1 MFIIIGIIV
10 VFVSIIGGFILMNG
24 PLAVLIQP
32 AELVVILGAVIGSLI
47 VGAPVKMLGLIVK
60 QLPLV
65 FKGSP
70 YNKRVY
76 LELLLMQY
84 ELYINVKKGGW
95 LVIEE
100 DVTEPEKSAIFTRC
114 PNLLANHHAKGF
126 LCDSLMM
133 LINGASNAD
142 ELDLAMEAEIE
153 THHEEGAI
161 VPGILMK
168 ASDSLPGLGIVAAV
182 LGIVVT
188 MQHID
193 GPPEEIGHHVAAAL
207 VGTFLGLLLS
217 YGVLSPLAANLEK
230 LAQDE
235 AKYFACMK
243 AGLIAF
249 ANGTA
254 PAIAVEFARRSIFS
268 VDRPTNTDLDRMMR
282 EIRPR

>member
-47 VGAPVKMLGLIVK
+47 VGAPVKMLGLIAK
-60 QLPLV
+60 QLPMV

-70 YNKRVY
+70 YNKGVY

-100 DVTEPEKSAIFTRC
+100 DVTDPDKSSIFARC
-114 PNLLANHHAKGF
+114 PKLLANHHAKGF

-235 AKYFACMK
+235 SKYFTCMK

-268 VDRPTNTDLDRMMR
+268 VDRPTNTDLDRLMR